1 MARKS
6 DSEGSG
12 ITFERGS
19 DNVFADLKLPDAAA
33 LNNKLMLAMRLNERI
48 SARGW
53 KQAEVAK
60 RLGIAQ
66 PNVSALLHYRLD
78 NFSLEKLIEFF
89 NARGYNVELL
99 IRPAGGK
106 RRGAMRVLMAA

>member
-1 MARKS
+1 MARKTDPAS
-6 DSEGSG
+6 SG
-12 ITFERGS
+12 VALERGS
-19 DNVFADLKLPDAAA
+19 DNVFADLKLPDAAG
-33 LNNKLMLAMRLNERI
+33 LNSKLMLAMRLNERI

-60 RLGIAQ
+60 HLGIAQ
-66 PNVSALLHYRLD
+66 PNVSALQRYRLD
-78 NFSLEKLIEFF
+78 NFSLEKLMEFF
-89 NARGYNVELL
+89 NALGYDVELL